1 MFSIDT
7 NGQLEPHL
15 SQEWL
20 LTNGLGGFAASSVV
34 GCNTRRYD
42 GVLVAATL
50 PPVGRVM
57 ALNRFGE
64 ILKFADDD
72 RLLEFSINQFAEGF
86 HPRGDQY
93 LRRFTLEDTARWEY
107 DVEGIRVVK
116 ELQILWMK
124 NVAAVR
130 YTIEP
135 PRGGAGR
142 KLELSLLPFMSLRDF
157 HGTRRAVGE
166 QFDVSTGERHVQ
178 VSSHSHRHL
187 TRVWSDDRGARFVES
202 PDWWYGHKYATET
215 DRGLDDTEDLFT
227 PGRFVAEISGPT
239 TVTLWV
245 GLEAGTYDWDEELTR
260 RREATAA
267 ACALPENL
275 RPREGAPAEL
285 CEPGRA
291 ASPVLKRLARAAN
304 DFVVYRRNPDGSD
317 GTSVIAGYP
326 WFADWGRD
334 TFISLPGLLLTTGR
348 FAQARQVLS
357 VFARYVSDGMI
368 PNRFDDY
375 SNEPYY
381 NTVDASLWFV
391 HAAHEYLRL
400 SRDRATYEAVLL
412 PACRKIIDGYR
423 HGTRFGIHMDE
434 RDALITQG
442 DEHTQLTWMDAK
454 CGGVAFTP
462 RQGKPVEINA
472 LWYNALRLM
481 NENELADRV
490 RANFGAAFWISP
502 FRGLADVVTDAGGG
516 AGAPGTKISYQRDT
530 SLRPNQI
537 FAASLPHSPLNDDQK
552 HAVVEVVRREL
563 LTPVGLRT
571 LARGDPK
578 YIPRYFGPP
587 TQRDAAYHNG
597 AIWPWPIGAFL
608 EAYLKV
614 NGRSAQAV
622 EQARQWLR
630 PLVDHMG
637 NAACI
642 GQISEI
648 FEALE
653 PHRPVGCPAQ
663 AWSVAEVLRLAVE
676 LGM

>member
-1 MFSIDT
+1 MYSLDT
-7 NGQLEPHL
+7 HGELEPHVH
-15 SQEWL
+15 QEWL
-20 LTNGLGGFAASSVV
+20 LTNGLGGFASSTVV
-34 GCNTRRYD
+34 GCNTRRYH

-57 ALNRFGE
+57 VLNRIGE
-64 ILKFADDD
+64 ILKFDGDE
-72 RLLEFSINQFAEGF
+72 RMLEFSINQFSEGF
-86 HPRGDQY
+86 HPRGDRY
-93 LRRFTLEDTARWEY
+93 LRRFELEDTARWEY
-107 DVEGIRVVK
+107 DVEGVRVVK
-116 ELQILWMK
+116 ELQLLWMK

-130 YTIEP
+130 YTVEP
-135 PRGGAGR
+135 PRGR
-142 KLELSLLPFMSLRDF
+142 KMELSLLPFVSLRDF
-157 HGTRRAVGE
+157 HGIRRAGGAR
-166 QFDVSTGERHVQ
+166 FDVSAGARQIE
-178 VSSHSHRHL
+178 VSSHGDRHS
-187 TRVWSDDRGARFVES
+187 TRVWSEEARFV
-202 PDWWYGHKYATET
+202 PADDWWYGHKYPIET

-227 PGRFVAEISGPT
+227 PGRFVVDVVGRTTITVWTAAEPGPC
-239 TVTLWV
+239 
-245 GLEAGTYDWDEELTR
+245 DWDAELTR

-267 ACALPENL
+267 AMP
-275 RPREGAPAEL
+275 G
-285 CEPGRA
+285 PGRGA
-291 ASPVLKRLARAAN
+291 AAPSAVVKKLARAAN
-304 DFVVYRRNPDGSD
+304 DFIVSRRTPDGAD

-348 FAQARQVLS
+348 FAQARQVLT

-375 SNEPYY
+375 NNEPHY

-391 HAAHEYLRL
+391 HAAHEYVRL
-400 SRDRATYEAVLL
+400 SSDRETYESVLL
-412 PACRKIIDGYR
+412 PACRQIIDGYR
-423 HGTRFGIHMDE
+423 YGTRFGIRMDE

-481 NENELADRV
+481 GENDLAERV
-490 RANFGAAFWISP
+490 RASFTPAFWISP
-502 FRGLADVVTDAGGG
+502 FRGLADVVSDAGP
-516 AGAPGTKISYQRDT
+516 AGSGSKVSYHRDH

-537 FAASLPHSPLNDDQK
+537 FAASLPHSPLSVDQQ

-571 LARGDPK
+571 LSRADAKYVPK
-578 YIPRYFGPP
+578 YCGPQP
-587 TQRDAAYHNG
+587 ARDAAYHNG
-597 AIWPWPIGAFL
+597 AIWPWLIGGFL
-608 EAYLKV
+608 EAYLRV
-614 NGRSAQAV
+614 HDRSEAAQ
-622 EQARQWLR
+622 EQAREWLG
-630 PLVDHMG
+630 PLVRHMDDTG
-637 NAACI
+637 SI

-648 FEALE
+648 FEADE

-663 AWSVAEVLRLAVE
+663 AWSVAEVLRMAVE